1 MFKSLDCSSL
11 ITSTT
16 LNDGDNRS
24 YFNENQ
30 RNKSKL
36 SISSDKAS
44 NKVLFSK
51 NGKKNFFFLKI
62 PLVKNYFASFIMY
75 ICHSICNKRD
85 NKHLFSVPS
94 NNFL

>member
-51 NGKKNFFFLKI
+51 NGK
-62 PLVKNYFASFIMY
+62 
-75 ICHSICNKRD
+75 
-85 NKHLFSVPS
+85 
-94 NNFL
+94 

>member
-44 NKVLFSK
+44 NKVLLSK

-62 PLVKNYFASFIMY
+62 TLGKKLFCEFHNVYLPLN
-75 ICHSICNKRD
+75 
-85 NKHLFSVPS
+85 L
-94 NNFL
+94 